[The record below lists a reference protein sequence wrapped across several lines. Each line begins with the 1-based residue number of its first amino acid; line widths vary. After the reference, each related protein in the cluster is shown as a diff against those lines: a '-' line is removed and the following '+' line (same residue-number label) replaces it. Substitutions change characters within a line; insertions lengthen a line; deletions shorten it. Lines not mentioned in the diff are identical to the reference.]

1 MKYKL
6 TIHKSINNTNLK
18 LVEAFIVTD
27 EGPVAEPYKGT
38 PVSATEYRVEMPPDV
53 DLVKFRIVAEDP
65 DATVQIVNDDDTLGT
80 AASGVNGLETDYDRI
95 KDASMIVK
103 KVRVIS
109 RTGAHHT
116 DYVITAVNIPEG
128 TKLDSVQLSGEN
140 DVDTSG
146 NRIYKQASISGLT
159 SYFGSIPNKDAEHP
173 ATKVWLKLTA
183 ENKLATVKAPG
194 LNKQSAM
201 HVLEDEFALSDGI
214 ITEINV
220 SVESP
225 SGIVQSYKVY
235 VAKYTHD
242 YELIIWSNDEL
253 TERVGA
259 SAYERKTPLPFNV
272 TKSNLRI
279 GMADPSKGYQLSIN
293 GGPKQPIT
301 TATPQILTSVSLP
314 AINNVIPI
322 TVYDKE
328 DRKGTL

>member
-1 MKYKL
+1 
-6 TIHKSINNTNLK
+6 
-18 LVEAFIVTD
+18 
-27 EGPVAEPYKGT
+27 
-38 PVSATEYRVEMPPDV
+38 MPPDV

-194 LNKQSAM
+194 QPSSGDEVDSAP
-201 HVLEDEFALSDGI
+201 FAHGITIGVDGEREVRAVYGGVVIYADYMPGYGKMVI
-214 ITEINV
+214 IEHAQQYYTVTAKFAKILVGEKTR
-220 SVESP
+220 SP
-225 SGIVQSYKVY
+225 RAICW
-235 VAKYTHD
+235 AP
-242 YELIIWSNDEL
+242 
-253 TERVGA
+253 R
-259 SAYERKTPLPFNV
+259 TPLP
-272 TKSNLRI
+272 
-279 GMADPSKGYQLSIN
+279 P
-293 GGPKQPIT
+293 
-301 TATPQILTSVSLP
+301 
-314 AINNVIPI
+314 
-322 TVYDKE
+322 
-328 DRKGTL
+328 